1 MEQTILSLYELNT
14 LVRRG
19 LRACFPDEYWVQA
32 ELSDVRTNYSGHCYM
47 EFVQKDTSSNSLVA
61 KARGMIWSNVFVRLK
76 PYFERETGQAF
87 VSGIKVLVKVT
98 VDFHELY
105 GYSLTVVDI
114 DPTYTIGDMARRRK
128 EILLKLESE
137 GILTMNKELQLP
149 VPVQRIAVISS
160 ATAAGYGDFCNQLE
174 NNKFGF
180 AFTTR
185 LFPSVMQGDKVESS
199 IIASL
204 EKIYNEIDKWD
215 VVVIIRGGGA
225 TSDLSGFDTYNLAAH
240 CAQFPLPIITG
251 IGHERDDTVLDL
263 ISHTRVKTPTA
274 AAEFLINR
282 MLETATALEQLASS
296 IYEIIP
302 QRLQRESERI
312 ERMITRVPSMVQ
324 SRLQREI
331 LRCER
336 MTNKIEISW
345 NNRLMRENYRLD
357 ILPRIVTVLESRIQK
372 ETHRLE
378 LLEHKVKASSPEL
391 LLKKGYSITIKKG
404 KAVTDISQLKPGD
417 EVETRVAIGRFVS
430 VVKEL
435 ANDNEH

>member
-1 MEQTILSLYELNT
+1 M
-14 LVRRG
+14 
-19 LRACFPDEYWVQA
+19 
-32 ELSDVRTNYSGHCYM
+32 
-47 EFVQKDTSSNSLVA
+47 
-61 KARGMIWSNVFVRLK
+61 
-76 PYFERETGQAF
+76 
-87 VSGIKVLVKVT
+87 
-98 VDFHELY
+98 
-105 GYSLTVVDI
+105 
-114 DPTYTIGDMARRRK
+114 
-128 EILLKLESE
+128 
-137 GILTMNKELQLP
+137 
-149 VPVQRIAVISS
+149 
-160 ATAAGYGDFCNQLE
+160 
-174 NNKFGF
+174 
-180 AFTTR
+180 
-185 LFPSVMQGDKVESS
+185 
-199 IIASL
+199 
-204 EKIYNEIDKWD
+204 
-215 VVVIIRGGGA
+215 VVIIRGGGA

-336 MTNKIEISW
+336 MTNKIEMSW